1 MTIENSLNFLG
12 WSSLINI
19 ALLLY
24 WFLIL
29 VYAHNLIYKLH
40 TRWFKISVEKFD
52 SIHYSGMMILKLI
65 TLFFNII
72 PYIVLKIIW

>member
-29 VYAHNLIYKLH
+29 VYAHDLIYKLH